1 VENHHRVPTIDPEKS
16 PLGMF
21 FNENGYVLTISSAD
35 SVTFMHLVE
44 ELSGAKCCSKRGEE
58 YHTILPDGRKVKTR
72 AWGWRATTCPE
83 CPANRTEEIFAYIRK
98 YGDLREVKLNNASL
112 KLFSMEDYFR
122 AYRTLMKK
130 FCRNRA
136 VPRQV
141 DCTVASDWNEKTR
154 QLKKS
159 DAYTGDWMPDK

>member
-1 VENHHRVPTIDPEKS
+1 
-16 PLGMF
+16 
-21 FNENGYVLTISSAD
+21 
-35 SVTFMHLVE
+35 
-44 ELSGAKCCSKRGEE
+44 
-58 YHTILPDGRKVKTR
+58 
-72 AWGWRATTCPE
+72 
-83 CPANRTEEIFAYIRK
+83 
-98 YGDLREVKLNNASL
+98 
-112 KLFSMEDYFR
+112 MEDYFR

-130 FCRNRA
+130 FCRNHA